1 MREKLKEDMVTFLS
15 KIFIKSNN
23 YKDTKVREKYGVLCG
38 AIGIA
43 LNLLLFAGKFFA
55 GTISGAISIT
65 ADAFNNLSDA
75 GSSVI
80 SLIGFKLAGQEPDPD
95 HPFGHGRLEYVSGLL
110 VSVLILLMAYE
121 LIKSSIVKIIHP
133 ELPEFSILIV
143 VILVASIL
151 VKVYMAFYNTSV
163 GKKIESATMAA
174 TAKDSLSD
182 TVATTVVLIAAIVAH
197 FWSIPVDGYCGLF
210 VGIMILLAGISAM
223 KDTVNPLLGQAPD
236 PELVEEIEKIVRCDE
251 RILGIHDM
259 VIHDYGPGRL
269 MVSLHAEV
277 PYKEDILELH
287 DLIDQIEFNLR
298 GMIHCEP
305 IIHMDPIVDDDE
317 VINDAKSEVKRII
330 QEIDEKI
337 LFHDF
342 RMVKGTTHSN
352 LIFDIVVPHSYSMTD
367 EELRNKISEGVS
379 AYNKTY
385 FCVIQV
391 DKSYVK

>member
-1 MREKLKEDMVTFLS
+1 MVTLLS
-15 KIFIKSNN
+15 KIFIKSDN
-23 YKDTKVREKYGVLCG
+23 YKDSSVREKYGMLCG
-38 AIGIA
+38 FVGIF
-43 LNLLLFAGKFFA
+43 LNVLLFIGKFAA
-55 GTISGAISIT
+55 GTVSGAISIT

-75 GSSVI
+75 GSSFI
-80 SLIGFKLAGQEPDPD
+80 SLVGFKLAGQKPDPD
-95 HPFGHGRLEYVSGLL
+95 HPFGHGRIEYISGLF

-133 ELPEFSILIV
+133 ELPEFSIMIV

-151 VKVYMAFYNTSV
+151 VKIYMFFYNSSV

-182 TVATTVVLIAAIVAH
+182 TVATTVVLISAIIAH
-197 FWSIPVDGYCGLF
+197 IWSIPVDGYCGLL
-210 VGIMILLAGISAM
+210 VGIMILFAGISAM

-236 PELVEEIEKIVRCDE
+236 PELVKEIESIVMCDE
-251 RILGIHDM
+251 RILGMHDLI
-259 VIHDYGPGRL
+259 VHDYGPGRL

-277 PYKEDILELH
+277 PYKEDILVLH

-298 GMIHCEP
+298 GMLNCEP

-317 VINDAKSEVKRII
+317 VINETKEEVARII
-330 QEIDEKI
+330 SELEGNVM
-337 LFHDF
+337 FHDF

-352 LIFDIVVPHSYSMTD
+352 LIFDVVVPHDYPLSD
-367 EELRNKISEGVS
+367 NQLRAKIAEQVT
-379 AYNKTY
+379 AYNATY

-391 DKSYVK
+391 DKSYIK